1 MSRSEYETIARRFY
15 EQGASGQWDDELIA
29 ADIDYHGPPMIGER
43 HGRDAFKQVLNVFRT
58 AFPGF
63 TTTVDDVLVDG
74 DRVAVRHTHYATQ
87 TGDFAGVP
95 ATGRTVVVPGIE
107 ILRLRDGQ
115 IAEFWHHDD
124 FLALMQQLG
133 AIPAPAGDDREP

>member
-1 MSRSEYETIARRFY
+1 MARSEQETIARRFY

-29 ADIDYHGPPMIGER
+29 ADIDYHGPPMIGEL

-87 TGDFAGVP
+87 TGDFAGVS
-95 ATGRTVVVPGIE
+95 ATGRTVLVPGIE
-107 ILRLRDGQ
+107 ICPPARRTDRRVLAPRRLSRLD
-115 IAEFWHHDD
+115 A
-124 FLALMQQLG
+124 
-133 AIPAPAGDDREP
+133 AIGSDSCSRR